1 MSCAGNFA
9 LHLKH
14 IPSTEN
20 VAHAPSRALSDID
33 CSLSTVVWAL
43 VQLNFG
49 LHTFDLTSL
58 DSNCSRGRDGNFLPH
73 YSPWP
78 TPNSSGTN
86 VFAQLIPSGHNI
98 YVFPPFILVGP
109 LLHYF
114 LDQHQRFAFTIIVPR
129 LYPCRYW
136 WAILQALVIDS
147 LLLRRK
153 GDPSVLQFPSSSSPV
168 FTARPLPLDLW
179 AFRCIFPG

>member
-20 VAHAPSRALSDID
+20 VADAPSRALSDID

-78 TPNSSGTN
+78 TPNSSVATTST
-86 VFAQLIPSGHNI
+86 F
-98 YVFPPFILVGP
+98 FP
-109 LLHYF
+109 LLSSS
-114 LDQHQRFAFTIIVPR
+114 DRS
-129 LYPCRYW
+129 C
-136 WAILQALVIDS
+136 VISWINASAS
-147 LLLRRK
+147 LLL
-153 GDPSVLQFPSSSSPV
+153 L
-168 FTARPLPLDLW
+168 
-179 AFRCIFPG
+179 

>member
-20 VAHAPSRALSDID
+20 VADAPSRALSDID

-98 YVFPPFILVGP
+98 YVFPPFHPRRTALALFLGSTPALRFYYYCPSFISVSLLVGN
-109 LLHYF
+109 
-114 LDQHQRFAFTIIVPR
+114 
-129 LYPCRYW
+129 
-136 WAILQALVIDS
+136 
-147 LLLRRK
+147 
-153 GDPSVLQFPSSSSPV
+153 SSSFS
-168 FTARPLPLDLW
+168 D
-179 AFRCIFPG
+179 